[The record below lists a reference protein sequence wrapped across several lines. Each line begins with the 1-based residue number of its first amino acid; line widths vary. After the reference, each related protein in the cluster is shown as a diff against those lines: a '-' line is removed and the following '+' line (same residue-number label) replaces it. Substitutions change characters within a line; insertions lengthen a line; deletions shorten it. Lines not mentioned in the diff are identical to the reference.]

1 VGKVSSDE
9 KVWEELSKNTLR
21 GAMMSKGVSYAALAE
36 LLSVI
41 GIEDN
46 ELNLRNKVSRGRFT
60 AVFLM
65 QCLHVLG
72 AEWIHLPK
80 DLGEATGKYGSQFLS
95 KKIPVGQAPEKSPES

>member
-1 VGKVSSDE
+1 MSESE
-9 KVWEELSKNTLR
+9 KVWEELAKNTLR
-21 GAMMSKGVSYAALAE
+21 GAMMSKGVSYAVLAE
-36 LLSVI
+36 RLAAI
-41 GIEDN
+41 GVEDN

-80 DLGEATGKYGSQFLS
+80 DLEDATGKHGAQFLARINQSAPLS
-95 KKIPVGQAPEKSPES
+95 KDASDN

>member
-1 VGKVSSDE
+1 MRKVSNDE

-36 LLSVI
+36 RLSAI
-41 GIEDN
+41 GVEDN

-65 QCLHVLG
+65 QCLNVLG

-80 DLGEATGKYGSQFLS
+80 DLEDATGKHGAQSLA
-95 KKIPVGQAPEKSPES
+95 KKIPPMSNR

>member
-1 VGKVSSDE
+1 MSSDE
-9 KVWEELSKNTLR
+9 KIWEELSKNTLR

-36 LLSVI
+36 RLSAI
-41 GIEDN
+41 GVEDN

-80 DLGEATGKYGSQFLS
+80 DLDDAAGKNGAQFLARKS
-95 KKIPVGQAPEKSPES
+95 PIGQAPEKSPDI

>member
-1 VGKVSSDE
+1 MVSNDD
-9 KVWEELSKNTLR
+9 KVWEELAKNTLR

-36 LLSVI
+36 RLSNI
-41 GIEDN
+41 GVEDN

-80 DLGEATGKYGSQFLS
+80 ELEDATGNYGAQALAKKTPPISSQ
-95 KKIPVGQAPEKSPES
+95 